1 MPVDQPAVHAT
12 LAHVN
17 SSGAASPGLI
27 NSAEVSSIITCP
39 VCGSDTVKRAGGY
52 ARFGAAAAILAAT
65 TPSRSRATARLRSS
79 IKPTRSRRS
88 RGREK
93 AGEAL
98 PEEAT
103 SLGGS
108 NALDARRSIWWK
120 QPGGCSTRPAPLN
133 PRQRRTF
140 RPTGPPENGPSCLGN
155 SGRPRSLTNL
165 TDPPV
170 GTRESDPHLLSKTDP
185 GNL

>member
-1 MPVDQPAVHAT
+1 MHVLGLQPLSWLPRHPAV
-12 LAHVN
+12 
-17 SSGAASPGLI
+17 
-27 NSAEVSSIITCP
+27 
-39 VCGSDTVKRAGGY
+39 
-52 ARFGAAAAILAAT
+52 
-65 TPSRSRATARLRSS
+65 SRATARLRSS

-170 GTRESDPHLLSKTDP
+170 GTRESDPHRLSKTHP
-185 GNL
+185 SHPALRFEGRGHASHSPTM